1 MVQLKNA
8 GPKELV
14 REIQDKKLYFFG
26 AGRSLGNCLDV
37 YCQNKTPEAVVDNN
51 EALWGTVKTLDGREA
66 RVIGVKDFLKELERT
81 PLEQVVLIITAVFYG
96 AEIVEQLD
104 GIPELDGL
112 TCYLHAVVRNTAEP
126 TPAFTFSAGEQKIPK
141 KIHYFWVGGHPLPAR
156 LQKCVDSWRRFN
168 PDYEIIRWDESNYD
182 FTKVDYMREA
192 YENKAWGFVPDY
204 ARLDV
209 VYQYGGIYLDTDVEV
224 LRSLDVLL
232 CDEAFF
238 GAPGGD
244 QINTG
249 VGFGAAPRCG
259 LLKELRD
266 YYIDQHFVGSGNAPC
281 CQYQHPIL
289 KRYGFRISNEYQKI
303 NDMVVYPA
311 EVFSP
316 FGIVGLGNFL
326 SDQAVAIHHCEHSW
340 IAENERVALQNLK
353 ELARTRLGIQFHN

>member
-51 EALWGTVKTLDGREA
+51 EALWGTAKTLDGREA
-66 RVIGVKDFLKELERT
+66 RVIGVKDFLKELEHT

-112 TCYLHAVVRNTAEP
+112 TCYLHAIVRNTAEP
-126 TPAFTFSAGEQKIPK
+126 MPAFAFSAGEQKIPK

-192 YENKAWGFVPDY
+192 YENKAWGFATDY

-232 CDEAFF
+232 RDEAFF
-238 GAPGGD
+238 GAGSAD
-244 QINTG
+244 HINTG
-249 VGFGAAPRCG
+249 VGFGAVPQC
-259 LLKELRD
+259 ELVKAMRD
-266 YYIDQHFVGSGNAPC
+266 YYHDKHFIGSNRAVNL
-281 CQYQHPIL
+281 QYQNPVFTQ
-289 KRYGFRISNEYQKI
+289 YGFRIANEYQRI
-303 NDMVVYPA
+303 NDMVIYSA
-311 EVFSP
+311 EVLSP
-316 FGIVGLGNFL
+316 SGTVGWGNFF
-326 SDQAVAIHHCEHSW
+326 SDKTISIHHNEYSW
-340 IAENERVALQNLK
+340 IAENERIALRNLK
-353 ELARTRLGIQFHN
+353 EMASTRLGIQF

>member
-8 GPKELV
+8 GPKAITK
-14 REIQDKKLYFFG
+14 EIQDKKLYFFS

-51 EALWGTVKTLDGREA
+51 EALWGTAKTLDGREA
-66 RVIGVKDFLKELERT
+66 RVIGVKDFLKELEHT

-112 TCYLHAVVRNTAEP
+112 TCYLHAIVRNTAEP
-126 TPAFTFSAGEQKIPK
+126 MPAFAFSAGEQKIPK

-192 YENKAWGFVPDY
+192 YENKAWGFATDY

-232 CDEAFF
+232 RDEAFF
-238 GAPGGD
+238 GAGSAD
-244 QINTG
+244 HINTG
-249 VGFGAAPRCG
+249 VGFGAVPQC
-259 LLKELRD
+259 ELVKAMRD
-266 YYIDQHFVGSGNAPC
+266 YYHDKHFIGSNRAVNL
-281 CQYQHPIL
+281 QYQNPVFTQ
-289 KRYGFRISNEYQKI
+289 YGFRIANEYQRI
-303 NDMVVYPA
+303 NDMVIYSA
-311 EVFSP
+311 EVLSP
-316 FGIVGLGNFL
+316 SGTVGWGNFF
-326 SDQAVAIHHCEHSW
+326 SDKTISIHHNEYSW
-340 IAENERVALQNLK
+340 IAENERIALRNLK
-353 ELARTRLGIQFHN
+353 EMASTRLGIQF

>member
-8 GPKELV
+8 GPKAITK
-14 REIQDKKLYFFG
+14 EIQDKKLYFFG

-66 RVIGVKDFLKELERT
+66 RVIGVKDFLKELEHT

-112 TCYLHAVVRNTAEP
+112 TCYLHAIVRNTAEP
-126 TPAFTFSAGEQKIPK
+126 MPAFAFSAGEQKIPK

-156 LQKCVDSWRRFN
+156 LQKCVDSWSRFN

-192 YENKAWGFVPDY
+192 YENKAWGFATDY

-232 CDEAFF
+232 RDEAFF
-238 GAPGGD
+238 GAGSAD
-244 QINTG
+244 HINTG
-249 VGFGAAPRCG
+249 VGFGAVPQC
-259 LLKELRD
+259 ELVKAMRD
-266 YYIDQHFVGSGNAPC
+266 YYHDKHFIGSNRAVNL
-281 CQYQHPIL
+281 QYQNPVFTQ
-289 KRYGFRISNEYQKI
+289 YGFRIANEYQRI
-303 NDMVVYPA
+303 NDMVIYSA
-311 EVFSP
+311 EVLSP
-316 FGIVGLGNFL
+316 SGTVGWGNFF
-326 SDQAVAIHHCEHSW
+326 SDKTISIHHNEYSW
-340 IAENERVALQNLK
+340 IAENERIALRNLK
-353 ELARTRLGIQFHN
+353 EMASTRLGIQFQN

>member
-8 GPKELV
+8 GPKAITK
-14 REIQDKKLYFFG
+14 EIQDKKLYFFG

-51 EALWGTVKTLDGREA
+51 EALWGTAKTLDGREA

-112 TCYLHAVVRNTAEP
+112 TCYLHAIVRNTAEP
-126 TPAFTFSAGEQKIPK
+126 MPAFAFSAGEQKIPK

-192 YENKAWGFVPDY
+192 YENKAWGFATDY

-232 CDEAFF
+232 RDEAFF
-238 GAPGGD
+238 GAGSAD
-244 QINTG
+244 HINTG
-249 VGFGAAPRCG
+249 VGFGAVPQC
-259 LLKELRD
+259 ELVKAMRD
-266 YYIDQHFVGSGNAPC
+266 YYHDKHFIGSNRAVNL
-281 CQYQHPIL
+281 QYQNPVFTQ
-289 KRYGFRISNEYQKI
+289 YGFRIANEYQRI
-303 NDMVVYPA
+303 NDMVIYSA
-311 EVFSP
+311 EVLSP
-316 FGIVGLGNFL
+316 SGTVGWGNFF
-326 SDQAVAIHHCEHSW
+326 SDKTISIHHNEYSW
-340 IAENERVALQNLK
+340 IAENERIALRNLK
-353 ELARTRLGIQFHN
+353 EMASTRLGIQF